1 MKLTKYIF
9 SLATIGLLLAA
20 CNDDSLNPGK
30 PVIEYPDAVTQ
41 AYFGDSLIFT
51 VKASD
56 VEVPLSTLK
65 AQLFFGEEMVEET
78 VIRTKESGKDYTGK
92 IFVPYFADVPD
103 GTATLKLLLQN
114 INFTITEQEYPVA
127 ISHPQFPYLTLLLDA
142 TESEDV
148 ATSYRMEP
156 VGDNMY
162 SVTGN
167 FPQKVTGKI
176 VAPKVGDNG
185 NELVFG
191 YTDNIVTLDGES
203 SIPFSNSKG
212 GKYTISINTYTFETS
227 PFTILKLN
235 GVELET
241 IDANTSKVDLS
252 LIKGQ
257 SLSVEGIPDFED
269 WWIDTDF
276 FARNDDGTLTFNAI
290 SGDYRIIVNQKLQ
303 YFRVEVLKN
312 GSPASLENDG
322 GGALWVIG
330 ADFGKPSLSTNETG
344 WVTEKAVC
352 MAPVA
357 DKVYQMTL
365 VGGKTVRTTSVNFK
379 FYGGAMSWDNE
390 FKHDRLSSNSNIILV
405 GDGTGGHDDGNLYL
419 AENRTLQENIIY
431 VFTVD
436 MTDGVDNAVLKVE
449 EKGELP
455 FEEKQLL
462 VNGKKM
468 ITGDNSIYTLTIPL
482 SQGSVVEFSALD
494 GLSEYFMDPDYFN
507 FDTDNESIS
516 FVPVD
521 GDYKIT
527 VNKTE
532 KTISA
537 QRMNNNSPATLSGD
551 GHGTIYMMGWGC
563 GHPSLNNQFGWE
575 TSKAFGL
582 AEIRPKVYRFTAIVG
597 PEESSYIGQR
607 LRKDYIDIK
616 FFWQKGWGGEFSGE
630 NQLSMKAG
638 TENLLK
644 VTNEGNINFADGVT
658 LEEGATYVITI
669 DLTQGN
675 DRGTIS
681 LEKNEMKLR

>member
-1 MKLTKYIF
+1 MKLIKYIF
-9 SLATIGLLLAA
+9 SLATIGLLLVA

-30 PVIEYPDAVTQ
+30 PVIEYHDAVTQ
-41 AYFGDSLIFT
+41 AYFGDSLTFT

-92 IFVPYFADVPD
+92 IFVPYFANVPD

-142 TESEDV
+142 TESEDA

-156 VGDNMY
+156 VGDNTY
-162 SVTGN
+162 SITGN

-191 YTDNIVTLDGES
+191 YANNTVTIGGES
-203 SIPFSNSKG
+203 SIPFSNSREG
-212 GKYTISINTYTFETS
+212 EYTITINTYTFETS
-227 PFTILKLN
+227 PFTVLKLN

-241 IDANTSKVDLS
+241 IDENTSKVDLS
-252 LIKGQ
+252 LINGQ
-257 SLSVEGIPDFED
+257 SLSVEGIPNFED

-276 FARNDDGTLTFNAI
+276 FTKNDDGTLTFNAI
-290 SGDYRIIVNQKLQ
+290 AGDYRIIANQKLQ
-303 YFRVEVLKN
+303 YFRVEVLKD
-312 GSPASLENDG
+312 GAPASLENDG
-322 GGALWVIG
+322 SGALWVIG
-330 ADFGKPSLSTNETG
+330 ADFGKPSLSNETG

-390 FKHDRLSSNSNIILV
+390 FKHDRLQSNSDMILV
-405 GDGTGGHDDGNLYL
+405 GDETGGHDDGNLYL
-419 AENRTLQENIIY
+419 ADSKTLKENVIY

-436 MTDGVDNAVLKVE
+436 MTGGVDNAVLTVE

-462 VNGKKM
+462 VNDNKM
-468 ITGDNSIYTLTIPL
+468 TTSDNLIYTSTISL
-482 SQGSVVEFSALD
+482 LQGAEVEFSALD

-507 FDTDNESIS
+507 FDIDNESIS

-521 GDYKIT
+521 GDYEIT

-537 QRMNNNSPATLSGD
+537 QRMDNGSPASLSDD
-551 GHGTIYMMGWGC
+551 GHGAIYMMGWGC
-563 GHPSLNNQFGWE
+563 GHPSLDYQFGWE
-575 TSKAFGL
+575 DTSKAFAM
-582 AEIRPKVYRFTAIVG
+582 AEIQPKVYRFTAVAG
-597 PEESSYIGQR
+597 PEKGSYTGQR
-607 LRKDYIDIK
+607 LRTDYIDIK
-616 FFWQKGWGGEFSGE
+616 FFWQKGWGGEFSQGK
-630 NQLSMKAG
+630 NTQLSLKNDG

-644 VTNEGNINFADGVT
+644 ITDGGNINFADDVT
-658 LEEGATYVITI
+658 LEEGTTYVFTI

-675 DRGTIS
+675 NQGTIS
-681 LEKNEMKLR
+681 LKKE

>member
-9 SLATIGLLLAA
+9 SLATIGLLLVA

-41 AYFGDSLIFT
+41 AYFGDSLTFT

-92 IFVPYFADVPD
+92 IFVPYFANVPD

-142 TESEDV
+142 TESEDA

-156 VGDNMY
+156 VGDNTY
-162 SVTGN
+162 SITGK

-191 YTDNIVTLDGES
+191 YANNTVTIGGES
-203 SIPFSNSKG
+203 SIPFSNLRE
-212 GKYTISINTYTFETS
+212 GKYTITINTYTFETS
-227 PFTILKLN
+227 PFTVLKLN

-241 IDANTSKVDLS
+241 IDENTSKVDLS

-257 SLSVEGIPDFED
+257 SLSVEGIPNFED

-276 FARNDDGTLTFNAI
+276 FTKNDDGTLTFNAI
-290 SGDYRIIVNQKLQ
+290 AGDYRIIANQKLQ
-303 YFRVEVLKN
+303 YFRVEVLKD
-312 GSPASLENDG
+312 GAPASLENDG
-322 GGALWVIG
+322 SGALWVIG
-330 ADFGKPSLSTNETG
+330 ADFGKPSLSNETG

-390 FKHDRLSSNSNIILV
+390 FKHDRLQSNSDMILV

-419 AENRTLQENIIY
+419 ADSKTLQDNIIY

-436 MTDGVDNAVLKVE
+436 MTGGVDHAVLTVE

-462 VNGKKM
+462 VNGNKM
-468 ITGDNSIYTLTIPL
+468 TTSDNLIYTSTIQL
-482 SQGSVVEFSALD
+482 SQGEEVEFSALD
-494 GLSEYFMDPDYFN
+494 RLSEYFMDPDYFN
-507 FDTDNESIS
+507 FHTENESIS
-516 FVPVD
+516 FVPVA
-521 GDYKIT
+521 GDYEIT

-537 QRMNNNSPATLSGD
+537 QRMDNGSPASLSDD
-551 GHGTIYMMGWGC
+551 GHGAIYMMGWGC
-563 GHPSLNNQFGWE
+563 GHPSLDYQFGWD
-575 TSKAFGL
+575 TSKAFAL
-582 AEIRPKVYRFTAIVG
+582 AEIESKVYRFTAVAG
-597 PEESSYIGQR
+597 PEHGSYISQR
-607 LRKDYIDIK
+607 LRTDYIDIK
-616 FFWQKGWGGEFSGE
+616 FFWQKGWGGEFSGD
-630 NQLSMKAG
+630 NQLSLKNDG

-644 VTNEGNINFADGVT
+644 ITDGGNINFADGVT
-658 LEEGATYVITI
+658 LDEGATYVFTI

-675 DRGTIS
+675 NQGTIS
-681 LEKNEMKLR
+681 LKKE